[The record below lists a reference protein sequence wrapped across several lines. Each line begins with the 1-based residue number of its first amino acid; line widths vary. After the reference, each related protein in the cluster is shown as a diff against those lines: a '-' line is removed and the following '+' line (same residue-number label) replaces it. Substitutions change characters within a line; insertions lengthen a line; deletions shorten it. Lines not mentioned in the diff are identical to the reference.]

1 MTTQNR
7 YGRFMS
13 AIPTSSLLRDAIVAV
28 AQCVDHN
35 VCVEAIVTP
44 LVVGVVF
51 LTVCDALSW
60 SGTLESFD
68 SSGPVFLACW
78 GHPRTPTWSATLV
91 LTRVHSSGDTRLLES
106 SDDTSSRWLREMAA
120 LLLSERMT

>member
-60 SGTLESFD
+60 SGTLENFD

-91 LTRVHSSGDTRLLES
+91 LTSLESLES

-120 LLLSERMT
+120 LLLSERTT